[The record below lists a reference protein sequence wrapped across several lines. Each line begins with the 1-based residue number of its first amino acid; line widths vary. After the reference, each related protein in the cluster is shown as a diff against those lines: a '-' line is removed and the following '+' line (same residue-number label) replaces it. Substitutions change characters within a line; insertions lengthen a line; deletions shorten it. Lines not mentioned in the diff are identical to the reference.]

1 MVACSGSEKLKMNVD
16 QSTAGVS
23 DFFELLKPRVMSLAI
38 FTAIIGLLVTPN
50 HVHPLLA
57 VFSIIAIGA
66 GAGAAGAI
74 NMWYD
79 RDIDSIMDRTKSR
92 PIPSGRVKSEEAL
105 TLGIVLSIFSIILLF
120 VASNYI
126 AAAFLFISIMF
137 YTFIYTMWL
146 KRYTPQNIVIGGAAG
161 ALPPVIGWY
170 AVSQDFSLFPVILFM
185 IIFLWTPPHFW
196 ALSLYRSDDYQK
208 AGIPMLPVVKGKK
221 ITRLNIILYSLS
233 LLIISPSLWYLGFLG
248 NIYGIISS
256 LLTIVFIYFSWN
268 VYRKKVGSEPAL
280 FKYSILYLFLLFMVM
295 PIDKYIYIWIS

>member
-23 DFFELLKPRVMSLAI
+23 DYFELLKPRVMSLAI

-126 AAAFLFISIMF
+126 AAVFLFISIMF

-196 ALSLYRSDDYQK
+196 ALSLYRSEDYQK

-248 NIYGIISS
+248 NIYGIVSS

-295 PIDKYIYIWIS
+295 PIDKYIYLWIS

>member
-1 MVACSGSEKLKMNVD
+1 MVACSGNDKLKMDVN
-16 QSTAGVS
+16 QSTAGVA
-23 DFFELLKPRVMSLAI
+23 DYFELLKPRVMSLAI
-38 FTAIIGLLVTPN
+38 FTAVIGLLLTPN
-50 HVHPLLA
+50 HIHPFLA
-57 VFSIIAIGA
+57 IFSIIAIGA

-79 RDIDSIMDRTKSR
+79 RDIDLIMDRTKSR

-137 YTFIYTMWL
+137 YIFIYTVWL

-161 ALPPVIGWY
+161 ALPPVIGWF
-170 AVSQDFSLFPVILFM
+170 AVSQEFSLFPVILFM
-185 IIFLWTPPHFW
+185 IIFMWTPPHFW

-221 ITRLNIILYSLS
+221 TTRMHIILYSLS
-233 LLIISPSLWYLGFLG
+233 LIIIAPSPWYLGYLG
-248 NIYGIISS
+248 NIYGLVSS
-256 LLTIVFIYFSWN
+256 LLTLIFIYFSWN
-268 VYRKKVGSEPAL
+268 VYKKKVGSEPVL
-280 FKYSILYLFLLFMVM
+280 FKYSILYLFLLFMIM
-295 PIDKYIYIWIS
+295 PIDKYIYLWIN

>member
-16 QSTAGVS
+16 QSTAGVA
-23 DFFELLKPRVMSLAI
+23 DYFELLKPRVMSLAI

>member
-16 QSTAGVS
+16 QSIAGVS
-23 DFFELLKPRVMSLAI
+23 DYFELLKPRVMSLAI

>member
-23 DFFELLKPRVMSLAI
+23 DYFELLKPRVMSLAI

-105 TLGIVLSIFSIILLF
+105 TLGIVLSIFYIILLF

-126 AAAFLFISIMF
+126 AATFLFISIMF

-196 ALSLYRSDDYQK
+196 ALSLYRSEDYQK

-256 LLTIVFIYFSWN
+256 LLTNIFIYFYALLGCLC
-268 VYRKKVGSEPAL
+268 VY
-280 FKYSILYLFLLFMVM
+280 M
-295 PIDKYIYIWIS
+295 

>member
-23 DFFELLKPRVMSLAI
+23 DYFELLKPRVMSLAI

-170 AVSQDFSLFPVILFM
+170 TVSQDFSLFPVILFM

-248 NIYGIISS
+248 NIYGITSS

>member
-16 QSTAGVS
+16 QSTAGVA
-23 DFFELLKPRVMSLAI
+23 DYFELLKPRVMSLAI

-137 YTFIYTMWL
+137 YTFIYTIWL

>member
-23 DFFELLKPRVMSLAI
+23 DYFELLKPRVMSLAI

-120 VASNYI
+120 VASNYL

-170 AVSQDFSLFPVILFM
+170 TVSQDFSLFPVILFM